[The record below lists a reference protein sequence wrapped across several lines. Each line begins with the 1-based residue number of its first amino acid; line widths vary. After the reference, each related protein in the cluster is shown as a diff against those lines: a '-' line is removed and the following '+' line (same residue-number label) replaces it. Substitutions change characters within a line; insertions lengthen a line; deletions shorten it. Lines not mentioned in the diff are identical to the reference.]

1 MGDFSVKLR
10 KLRQSRGYTQ
20 AQVASF
26 LGISPSAV
34 GMYEQGR
41 REPDME
47 LIGKICDLYNVSPNY
62 LVSEG
67 NDAPSEIND
76 VINSMREQLRQSD
89 GLMFNGVP
97 VSAEDTEKIF
107 DAMQLAAQLIMVQQA
122 QKEQEECAA
131 ISGEELNN

>member
-1 MGDFSVKLR
+1 MGDFSVKLK

-20 AQVASF
+20 AEVARM
-26 LGISPSAV
+26 LGISASAV

-41 REPDME
+41 REPDMD
-47 LIGKICDLYNVSPNY
+47 LIGKICEVYNVTPNF
-62 LVSEG
+62 LVGETS
-67 NDAPSEIND
+67 DAPAEIND

-107 DAMQLAAQLIMVQQA
+107 DAMQLAAQLIMVQRV
-122 QKEQEECAA
+122 QKEQEEWDT
-131 ISGEELNN
+131 ILKEKQGN